1 MQRRALG
8 FLFGFL
14 AFCFF
19 GIALGAL
26 AGGLTAAKVV
36 VAAASVA
43 LGIWLGSLSV
53 KALGVR

>member
-8 FLFGFL
+8 LLFGFL

-26 AGGLTAAKVV
+26 GGGVTAAKLV
-36 VAAASVA
+36 VAVAYAA
-43 LGIWLGSLSV
+43 LGLWLGSLSV
-53 KALGVR
+53 KALGSR